1 MKWFSIFNKKKN
13 TKSKKIVKEE
23 SYEDFS
29 NLSKNIKDWLKRNNF
44 QSNNE
49 QPQKT
54 CFNFAVN
61 AYSGLIHNTLLFY
74 DLKNHIATLILYNEY
89 LESKIIYTKEK
100 KYFIE
105 IGDKSEE
112 LQEKSFISFINQSL
126 KMIKNEKHTIPDTFT
141 IEDKAKYPV
150 HTDFICPECRNGFLE
165 IENLDSI
172 RAEEF
177 LNLNKKIK
185 NMDDFDPEFLQY
197 KFTGYLTCN
206 KCKEKIIISGTSSS
220 YAYGDE
226 EDWFSG
232 VDYTINY
239 FETVNDFINIDSLS
253 NTKLKNILKESFKL
267 YYIDKKACV
276 NRIRCFLDE
285 YLTYL
290 GVSKTS
296 LAGSFK
302 ALENRINE
310 CKELSTDQKENFL
323 TLKDI
328 GNNASHGLGEIPAT
342 DIFMAYKIIEAVLQ
356 QQSVK
361 RYTETLSK
369 KYRN

>member
-1 MKWFSIFNKKKN
+1 MKWFTIFKKKKN
-13 TKSKKIVKEE
+13 AKVKKSSKEE
-23 SYEDFS
+23 SYEDFI
-29 NLSKNIKDWLKRNNF
+29 NISKNIKNWLKKSNL

-54 CFNFAVN
+54 CFNFTVSS
-61 AYSGLIHNTLLFY
+61 YSGFIHNTLLFY
-74 DLKNHIATLILYNEY
+74 DFKNHIATLILYNEY
-89 LESKIIYTKEK
+89 LEAKIIYTREK
-100 KYFIE
+100 KYYIQTE
-105 IGDKSEE
+105 DKLEE
-112 LQEKSFISFINQSL
+112 LQEKSFVSFINESL
-126 KMIKNEKHTIPDTFT
+126 KKITNEKHTISDTFT
-141 IEDKAKYPV
+141 IEENPKYPIP
-150 HTDFICPECRNGFLE
+150 TDFICPECRTGFLE
-165 IENLDSI
+165 IENKDSI
-172 RAEEF
+172 EQEEY

-185 NMDDFDPEFLQY
+185 KMDDFDPEFLQY

-206 KCKEKIIISGTSSS
+206 KCKEKIIVSGNSSS
-220 YAYGDE
+220 YSYGDE
-226 EDWFSG
+226 NDWFCG
-232 VDYTINY
+232 VDYKITY
-239 FETVNDFINIDSLS
+239 FEKVNDFINIDYLS
-253 NTKLKNILKESFKL
+253 NTKLKNLLKESFKL

-296 LAGSFK
+296 LAGDFK

-310 CKELSTDQKENFL
+310 CKELSADQKENFL

-328 GNNASHGLGEIPAT
+328 GNNASHGSGEIPAT

-356 QQSVK
+356 QQKIK

-369 KYRN
+369 KYRQ